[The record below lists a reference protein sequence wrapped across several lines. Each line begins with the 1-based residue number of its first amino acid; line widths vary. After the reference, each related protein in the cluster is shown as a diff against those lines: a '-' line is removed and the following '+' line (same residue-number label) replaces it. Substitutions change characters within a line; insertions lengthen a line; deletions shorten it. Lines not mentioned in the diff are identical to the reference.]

1 MKKFILLLLFI
12 PLFINAQQCYS
23 VKKVYS
29 SADIEE
35 ISQQR
40 IIFGIKQMTEE
51 LVSEKYSICQ
61 DGAPV
66 EVDVYSIEAPS
77 QSISLG
83 PFAKKK
89 KITII
94 KIKITMGKNEL
105 YGEGEAEIST
115 QSMFLDLNDDTLPFN
130 KTAFASA
137 VKKAL
142 VAALI

>member
-1 MKKFILLLLFI
+1 MKKFLLIFIFI
-12 PLFINAQQCYS
+12 PFMINAQQCYS

-40 IIFGIKQMTEE
+40 VVFGIKQMTEE
-51 LVSEKYSICQ
+51 LISEKYSICQ
-61 DGAPV
+61 DGQEV

-89 KITII
+89 KMTIVKIRITL
-94 KIKITMGKNEL
+94 GKTEL

-130 KTAFASA
+130 KTSFASA

-142 VAALI
+142 VTALN